1 MGLEFRDTQSKAT
14 AGDTTWDDWV
24 SMEVGDSYTLT
35 VDETAGDA
43 RRMTIRGSGAG
54 YADIGGTSANDL
66 VLYVFDPAPS
76 GADYDV
82 EMLLAQVEPTDVDSC
97 GLLGRVAGSI
107 VGVDLEYYGLI
118 LLGSAGSP
126 TSTNQIDLIS
136 VETDGTITEL
146 GTHATHVPADGYQY
160 KLELRGTALKV
171 YVDPDGLGY
180 DELISVTDAKIT
192 AAGKAGFSVGAQGS
206 SNPYGGTDSTWRVS
220 DLIVTTP
227 EAGGG
232 ISIPVVQHHRQRN
245 F

>member
-1 MGLEFRDTQSKAT
+1 MAVEFRDTQTKAT

-43 RRMTIRGSGAG
+43 RRMTIRGDSAG

-82 EMLLAQVEPTDVDSC
+82 EVLLADVEALDVDSC
-97 GLLGRVAGSI
+97 GILGRVAGST
-107 VGVDLEYYGLI
+107 VAVDLEYYGLI
-118 LLGSAGSP
+118 LYGSTGSP
-126 TSTNQIDLIS
+126 TSGNQIDLIS

-146 GTHATHVPADGYQY
+146 GTHATHVPAAGYQY
-160 KLELRGTALKV
+160 KLELRGTALKC

-180 DELISVTDAKIT
+180 DELISVTDAKIA

-206 SNPYGGTDSTWRVS
+206 SNLYGGTDSSWKPS
-220 DLIVTTP
+220 DIIVTIP
-227 EAGGG
+227 AAGG